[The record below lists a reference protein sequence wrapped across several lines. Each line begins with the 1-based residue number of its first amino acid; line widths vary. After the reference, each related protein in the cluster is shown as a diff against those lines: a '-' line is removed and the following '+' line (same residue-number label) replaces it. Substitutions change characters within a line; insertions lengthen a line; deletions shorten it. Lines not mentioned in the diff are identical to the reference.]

1 MGRRRKQVVKVMRR
15 TLPGLFLCP
24 QCGKNGLKAAVDG
37 AGTSAAVMCGMCD
50 LKSEF
55 PISGRMDPVDV
66 YCLFIDKYYKGS

>member
-24 QCGKNGLKAAVDG
+24 KCGKNGLKAAVDET
-37 AGTSAAVMCGMCD
+37 GTSAAVVCGICD

-55 PISGRMDPVDV
+55 QISRKMDPVDV
-66 YCLFIDKYYKGS
+66 YCLFIDKHYKGS